1 MKTITKSPN
10 AAEIWL
16 EWLKD
21 EIRLTEEESNRE
33 KIYELFE
40 KAVKDYICEYINL
53 MCWCMTLGV
62 VPILGMF
69 IL

>member
-1 MKTITKSPN
+1 LFSFKVITKSTN

-40 KAVKDYICEYINL
+40 KAVKDYICEYIK
-53 MCWCMTLGV
+53 MTLL
-62 VPILGMF
+62 PLI
-69 IL
+69 